1 VTILDDSQPNV
12 DLVAEGAPPRR
23 SMRLAEA
30 AHRVVAG
37 GGDLEALLVAMLGVG
52 PLVRTDLVL
61 AAITCR
67 DESRRGD
74 ADHSWRRTAANLDL
88 VVRMSIFDTLP
99 IP

>member
-1 VTILDDSQPNV
+1 MTILDEPEPTI
-12 DLVAEGAPPRR
+12 DLAAADAPPRR

-30 AHRVVAG
+30 AHRVVAS
-37 GGDLEALLVAMLGVG
+37 GGDLEALLVAMLSVG

-67 DESRRGD
+67 DESQRGD
-74 ADHSWRRTAANLDL
+74 VDQSWRRTAADL
-88 VVRMSIFDTLP
+88 ELIVRMSVFDTLP